1 MTTIYDVAKHAGVS
15 PATVSRVLNGH
26 SRVDP
31 QLVDRVQRATAEL
44 GFSRNAVARNLRR
57 NRTTLWGVIIS
68 DIANPFFTS
77 LVRGVEDV
85 AQTAGY
91 SVVLCNSDEDLKKE
105 AGYLRAV
112 MSERMAG
119 VIISPAS
126 ERSTDLVPLLDTE
139 TPVVVIDRSV
149 RGVQVDSVQVD
160 NVQGAADATEHL
172 LDSGAQR
179 VACITGP
186 RRATTA
192 KQRLQ
197 GYERAHRKAGRELDP
212 ALVRHADFREQGGYD
227 AMARLLAQPH
237 PPDAVFVA
245 NNLMTIGTLECLAY
259 HGISVPDQ
267 MLVVGFDDVPWARL
281 IRPALSV
288 VKQPTYEVGQTAAHL
303 LIQRIDQ
310 PARPPSKV
318 VLATTLNVAKS
329 SVRGSSADK
338 AKGES

>member
-1 MTTIYDVAKHAGVS
+1 MTTIYDVAKLAGVS

-31 QLVDRVQRATAEL
+31 QLVDQVQRATAEL
-44 GFSRNAVARNLRR
+44 GFRRNAVARNLRR
-57 NRTTLWGVIIS
+57 NRTTLWAVVIS

-91 SVVLCNSDEDLKKE
+91 SVVLCNSDENLKKE
-105 AGYLRAV
+105 ASYLRAA
-112 MSERMAG
+112 MSERMTG

-126 ERSTDLVPLLDTE
+126 ERSTDLAPLLGAE
-139 TPVVVIDRSV
+139 IPVVVIDRSV
-149 RGVQVDSVQVD
+149 RGVEVDSVQVD
-160 NVQGAADATEHL
+160 NVQGSVDATTHL
-172 LDSGAQR
+172 LDSGSRR

-212 ALVRHADFREQGGYD
+212 GLVRHADFRQQGGYE
-227 AMARLLAQPH
+227 AMASLLALPN
-237 PPDAVFVA
+237 PPDAVFVC
-245 NNLMTIGTLECLAY
+245 NNLMTVGALECLASR
-259 HGISVPDQ
+259 GISIPEQ
-267 MLVVGFDDVPWARL
+267 MLVVGFDDVPWAPL
-281 IRPALSV
+281 IRPALST

-318 VLATTLNVAKS
+318 VLATTLNVAES
-329 SVRGSSADK
+329 SVRGSSA
-338 AKGES
+338 GTSR